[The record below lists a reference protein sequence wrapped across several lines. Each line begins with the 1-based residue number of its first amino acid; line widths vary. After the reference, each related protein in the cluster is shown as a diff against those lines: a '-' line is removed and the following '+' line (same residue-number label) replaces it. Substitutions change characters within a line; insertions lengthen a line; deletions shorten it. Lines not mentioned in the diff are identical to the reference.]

1 MSPHNLL
8 LIVSFLLAVLA
19 AAWTPPRGHAGWLA
33 FALFVLAQLV

>member
-19 AAWTPPRGHAGWLA
+19 AAWTPPRGNAFALA